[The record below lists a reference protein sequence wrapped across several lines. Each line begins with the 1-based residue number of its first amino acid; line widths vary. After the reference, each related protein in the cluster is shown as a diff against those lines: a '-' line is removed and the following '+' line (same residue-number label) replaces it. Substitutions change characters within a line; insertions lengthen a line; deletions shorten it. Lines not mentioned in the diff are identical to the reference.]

1 MARSSKITRIVAAVA
16 AAGGACLVVAVN
28 VAPAS
33 ASGTYTVSPSGT
45 TTVTVT
51 NITNPTTGSA
61 NLVFT
66 DTTPLAKPKMT
77 CTGFSATGSAV
88 GGSYSFL
95 TNPYPGSDAGLTSPA
110 STTPTGTSFSG
121 CSNMTLGA
129 GVVGPLNTPWSLGC
143 TAYTFSSGTTV
154 NGCTGY
160 LYPKGTSNPNLAS
173 VTATSASCTFNAS
186 GAVYGTYTNPVA
198 PATNGTFVSDPTNSS
213 LTVNSVTGSSCS
225 LVHLAN
231 GDKANLSSDG
241 TTTAGHGAELSV
253 SPGLVVS

>member
-28 VAPAS
+28 AAPAS
-33 ASGTYTVSPSGT
+33 AAGTYTVSPSGT
-45 TTVTVT
+45 TSVTVT
-51 NITNPTTGSA
+51 NTT
-61 NLVFT
+61 NLVFM

-95 TNPYPGSDAGLTSPA
+95 TNPYPGSDSGLTSPA
-110 STTPTGTSFSG
+110 STSPTGTSFTG
-121 CSNMTLGA
+121 CSNVTLGA
-129 GVVGPLNTPWSLGC
+129 GTVTPQNTPWKLGC

-154 NGCTGY
+154 NGCKGY
-160 LYPKGTSNPNLAS
+160 LYPTGTSNPNLAQ
-173 VTATSASCTFNAS
+173 VTATSASCSFNAS
-186 GAVYGTYTNPVA
+186 GAVYGTYANPVA
-198 PATNGTFVSDPTNSS
+198 PATNGTFTSDPTQSS
-213 LTVNSVTGSSCS
+213 LTVNGVTGSSCA

-231 GDKANLSSDG
+231 GDKANLSNNGS
-241 TTTAGHGAELSV
+241 TTAGNGAVLSV